1 MHLSLIILDKRIKD
15 KPSLFGTIF
24 HNESI
29 IFFSYLELILI
40 NMFREA
46 DRKMAGIQY
55 SLEDRASLERKYKKQ
70 VNNCDNEASLIIM
83 IETLA
88 MMVIT
93 IVIIKIFR
101 L

>member
-1 MHLSLIILDKRIKD
+1 MMNLSLTILDKRITD
-15 KPSLFGTIF
+15 KPSLNGTIF
-24 HNESI
+24 HIESI

-70 VNNCDNEASLIIM
+70 VNNCDNEASHND
-83 IETLA
+83 
-88 MMVIT
+88 V
-93 IVIIKIFR
+93 
-101 L
+101 

>member
-1 MHLSLIILDKRIKD
+1 MMNRSLTILDKRIKD
-15 KPSLFGTIF
+15 KPSFLGTIF
-24 HNESI
+24 HNNSI

-70 VNNCDNEASLIIM
+70 VNDFDNFDNEASVIM
-83 IETLA
+83 VCL
-88 MMVIT
+88 
-93 IVIIKIFR
+93 K
-101 L
+101 LSQ